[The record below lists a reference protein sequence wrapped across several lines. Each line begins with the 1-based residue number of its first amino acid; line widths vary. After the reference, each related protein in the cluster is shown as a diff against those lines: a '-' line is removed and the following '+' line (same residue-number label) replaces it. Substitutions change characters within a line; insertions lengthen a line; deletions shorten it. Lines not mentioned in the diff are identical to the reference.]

1 MNYVA
6 KIRIVLY
13 LGKYERVMVNVVD
26 NVSKKIVTVKKKNQ
40 INTCVTYLN
49 DVHNKH
55 TFKLLAKIT
64 SFAQFNFM

>member
-6 KIRIVLY
+6 KIRIVLNI
-13 LGKYERVMVNVVD
+13 GKYEKRAMVNVVD
-26 NVSKKIVTVKKKNQ
+26 NVSKKIVTVKKNQ

-49 DVHNKH
+49 DVHNKQ

>member
-26 NVSKKIVTVKKKNQ
+26 HVSKKIVTVKKIKS
-40 INTCVTYLN
+40 ILVS
-49 DVHNKH
+49 H
-55 TFKLLAKIT
+55 TLT
-64 SFAQFNFM
+64 M